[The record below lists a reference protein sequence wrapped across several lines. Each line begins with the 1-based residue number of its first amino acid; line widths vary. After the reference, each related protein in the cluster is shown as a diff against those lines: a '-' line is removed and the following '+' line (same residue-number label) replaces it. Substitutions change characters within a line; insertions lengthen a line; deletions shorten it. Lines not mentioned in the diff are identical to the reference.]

1 MTEDG
6 PEVINEANRRAMKK
20 KTTTTTTKTA
30 GRKRERERERERERN
45 NETPMNANHVAAK
58 YGAPRG

>member
-20 KTTTTTTKTA
+20 KLPQQQQKQR
-30 GRKRERERERERERN
+30 GGRERERERERERN

>member
-30 GRKRERERERERERN
+30 GRKRERERN